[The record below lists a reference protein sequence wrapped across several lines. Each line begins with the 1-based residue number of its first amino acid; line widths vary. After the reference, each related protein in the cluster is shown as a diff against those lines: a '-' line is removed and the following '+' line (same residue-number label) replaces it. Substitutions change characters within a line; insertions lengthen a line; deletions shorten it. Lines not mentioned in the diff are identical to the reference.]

1 MGIITTLL
9 ALGFILL
16 AYSVRLLFKRKPI
29 KAGVN
34 GLISLSLCSA
44 GGILLLI
51 LLNVQTYQR
60 LTHEIVL
67 AEVLIGQKN
76 HSGAPLSLKTDTLE
90 REFLIRTEAWRLD
103 ARFLKWKPWLSIVG
117 KDPLV
122 RLERLEER
130 SDATL
135 YSGSLNRFDLNDDK
149 SWLEIYSAELS
160 QHLGLIDSIYGSSV
174 YMPVKQ
180 GARYQIVASVSGL
193 LARPMNNE
201 AKAAVIEWSGQ

>member
-9 ALGFILL
+9 ALGLIML

-29 KAGVN
+29 RAGVN
-34 GLISLSLCSA
+34 GLVALSLCLA
-44 GGILLLI
+44 GGLLLMV

-60 LTHEIVL
+60 LTHETVL
-67 AEVLIGQKN
+67 AEVVIGQK
-76 HSGAPLSLKTDTLE
+76 SLIGVPLRLKTDALE

-103 ARFLKWKPWLSIVG
+103 ARFLKWKPWLSIMG

-130 SDATL
+130 GDSKA
-135 YSGSLNRFDLNDDK
+135 YSTSFNRFDLIDNK
-149 SWLEIYSAELS
+149 SWLESFSAELS
-160 QHLGLIDSIYGSSV
+160 QHMGLIDSIYGSSV

-180 GARYQIVASVSGL
+180 GARYQISASVSGL
-193 LARPMNNE
+193 VARPMNNE
-201 AKAAVIEWSGQ
+201 AKSAVIEWSSQ

>member
-103 ARFLKWKPWLSIVG
+103 ARFLKWKPVG
-117 KDPLV
+117 NSQRVSSTVLRNGSRVNGLPATV
-122 RLERLEER
+122 NIHR
-130 SDATL
+130 S
-135 YSGSLNRFDLNDDK
+135 R
-149 SWLEIYSAELS
+149 
-160 QHLGLIDSIYGSSV
+160 
-174 YMPVKQ
+174 
-180 GARYQIVASVSGL
+180 
-193 LARPMNNE
+193 
-201 AKAAVIEWSGQ
+201 